1 MSGLHIAL
9 LSLLCVSSSLA
20 HISRAAPAREVNV
33 MPRLHIALHD
43 GFRGNHVVITV
54 DGRVV
59 FDRTGVT
66 TDLRISRADAMD
78 VDVAAASVAVA
89 VNVNPGAI
97 AGAVTVDVAA
107 APFLAIDVLDGG
119 KLRFTHS
126 AQPFA
131 YM

>member
-1 MSGLHIAL
+1 
-9 LSLLCVSSSLA
+9 
-20 HISRAAPAREVNV
+20 
-33 MPRLHIALHD
+33 MPRIHIALHD

-54 DGRVV
+54 DGNVV
-59 FDRTGVT
+59 FDRNGVR
-66 TDLRISRADAMD
+66 TDLRISRADAID

-89 VNVNPGAI
+89 VNVDPGAI

-107 APFLAIDVLDGG
+107 TPFLAIDLLDGG

-126 AQPFA
+126 AEPFA